1 MMSCYAALKDM
12 ESLQCGV
19 RVMFAAKMAG
29 PGGGTW

>member
-1 MMSCYAALKDM
+1 M

-19 RVMFAAKMAG
+19 HVMFAAKMAG